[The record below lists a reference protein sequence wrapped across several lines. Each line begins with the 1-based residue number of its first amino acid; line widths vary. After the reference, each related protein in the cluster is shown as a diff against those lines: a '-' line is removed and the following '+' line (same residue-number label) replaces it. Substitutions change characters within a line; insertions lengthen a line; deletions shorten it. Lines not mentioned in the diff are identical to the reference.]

1 MIAQILS
8 FHCVDL
14 THTIFLGN
22 EPFYGSA
29 LVPFVNR
36 FPKDTKLYSL
46 MTTRP
51 GEGKFSGQAT

>member
-1 MIAQILS
+1 MKAGNTKQIITNAVQS
-8 FHCVDL
+8 IKVI
-14 THTIFLGN
+14 T
-22 EPFYGSA
+22 A